1 MQRTWVFAR
10 MEGRTLFHIDPNWQD
25 HQLQVGNFVPIV
37 VLGVIVDASPCSSG
51 SSRASYSRL
60 TSAIHV
66 RIGGRKS
73 GSSGSVGETFLQTV
87 PSHILARL
95 TRKQDSTMQSTNPHR
110 YLVGICLGR
119 QERRSYASTRTNE
132 IQEQQATNI
141 STPKMPC
148 TSSLSALMVLR
159 SRNTEFQ
166 WQSRS

>member
-10 MEGRTLFHIDPNWQD
+10 MEGRTLVHIDPKWQD

-66 RIGGRKS
+66 RTGGRKS

-95 TRKQDSTMQSTNPHR
+95 TRKQDTTMQSTNPHR
-110 YLVGICLGR
+110 YLVGYALGGRRGDHTR
-119 QERRSYASTRTNE
+119 QLEPTRSKNNRQPTFPHQKCHVHRVS
-132 IQEQQATNI
+132 Q
-141 STPKMPC
+141 
-148 TSSLSALMVLR
+148 L
-159 SRNTEFQ
+159 
-166 WQSRS
+166 